1 MRPELKAKILAGT
14 KPSTNRAWAETTVA
28 SARKAMANGWVVRIQ
43 ANHAFC
49 TLWAWGKFGSISER
63 RHPSIAIDDKALL
76 DAGCGHMTKDEYI
89 KTYCMVFPPEQ
100 KKKKHIEEREKDQD
114 EKDDKDEE
122 EDKGKKDKDGEK
134 DYANEGGVR
143 WYRERAFLS
152 FVGQI
157 RHPDPPDDVN
167 RRGL

>member
-100 KKKKHIEEREKDQD
+100 KKKNTSKKEKKTRMKKTTKMKKKTK
-114 EKDDKDEE
+114 EKKTKME
-122 EDKGKKDKDGEK
+122 KKITRTKVVCDGIV
-134 DYANEGGVR
+134 NVR
-143 WYRERAFLS
+143 FSHLWDRYGIPIPLMM
-152 FVGQI
+152 
-157 RHPDPPDDVN
+157 
-167 RRGL
+167 